1 MLQALKLFFP
11 MDKLNWLPGTVPVL
25 WASLPETHREQTAQN
40 IELLSQMV
48 MTMFSL
54 ILLRHYFFFS
64 QYFFCLFL
72 CCRSIFFNMSY
83 QNHFYVPT
91 FPTLYFFSFESTVSL
106 HLFPSNNFD
115 YSSFPFPT
123 LYVWKGITKAPLPQL
138 FSLWWR
144 RQKERQLLFLWAWFF
159 HCLDKILA
167 RTENYQLWLR
177 NILISNLI

>member
-91 FPTLYFFSFESTVSL
+91 FPTLYFFSFESFPLFHSTSSLAIILTIHLSPSQHFTSEKVSPKL
-106 HLFPSNNFD
+106 LCLNCFPCGEEDRRRGSC
-115 YSSFPFPT
+115 YSYE
-123 LYVWKGITKAPLPQL
+123 LD
-138 FSLWWR
+138 
-144 RQKERQLLFLWAWFF
+144 FF
-159 HCLDKILA
+159 TA
-167 RTENYQLWLR
+167 
-177 NILISNLI
+177 